1 MNSIHSSGRRHKD
14 HKKRR
19 HYEREDETRS
29 RRDDSKGKRSHKIHK
44 DKKEKRKQ
52 KREQRGAES
61 SDSEVD
67 LLTSLE
73 KEKVAVRA
81 LRQILL
87 HQYSLRSDVREVRTL
102 CFNFCITAP
111 VLVCC
116 FCGGMV
122 DWVGK

>member
-1 MNSIHSSGRRHKD
+1 MNSSHSSGKRHRD

-19 HYEREDETRS
+19 HYEREDETR
-29 RRDDSKGKRSHKIHK
+29 RDDSKRKKSHKIYK
-44 DKKEKRKQ
+44 DRKEKRRH
-52 KREQRGAES
+52 KREQRGGES

-87 HQYSLRSDVREVRTL
+87 HQYSLRSDVREVWQ
-102 CFNFCITAP
+102 CYF
-111 VLVCC
+111 VCSLLHLYW
-116 FCGGMV
+116 FVFFLWWYG
-122 DWVGK
+122 